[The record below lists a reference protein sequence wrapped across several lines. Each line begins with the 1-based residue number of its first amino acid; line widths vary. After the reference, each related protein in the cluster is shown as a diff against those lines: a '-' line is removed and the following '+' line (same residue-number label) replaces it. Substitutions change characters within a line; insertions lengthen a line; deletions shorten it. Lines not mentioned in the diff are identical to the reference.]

1 MFRFQIDGNY
11 NNTTKELSN
20 IYKGIYFDP
29 IVGFWNNNILI
40 SKLKLI
46 VLNLFPIIKNQESID
61 LQDIYVDIESSYYRI
76 NANIV
81 YKTYSEFKDFY
92 FINQYYKFQS
102 FIVKTPKLSKSG
114 TIILNGIERVITS
127 QLIKQTKVKIQNT
140 NKTTKLELNVE
151 NELPLEINFTE
162 LNCNFHHNDNTVD
175 YLSKLIHLGLKPIH
189 LYKSLSKFN
198 LISIF
203 KRKWCKLT
211 YNNKNQQ
218 LFKHSKRR
226 KLRTTKQFQVL
237 NLNNGI
243 NNYYIPENHNNNV
256 SKIKQYPFSTTFE
269 KQTPTH
275 PIVLSSHSLLSWTMS
290 LSNSDIKDYSEITPK
305 LINNIDL
312 DFIGRTIIDSITNI
326 TSNYDKLTKQD
337 MIIIWNNILN
347 PKWNHYSDTNLQ
359 YLVKGIG
366 DKIIETITSSL
377 INSLNPIPIID
388 ILKNLLTSNELPR
401 SSILRTTIERLFTSS
416 EFCQPVDQTNSL
428 ATLSQKYR
436 LNHNVIDNKTAI
448 ERSTRDVHRWHIDKI
463 CPIDSPEG
471 ENIGLAL
478 SLATNSSVDI
488 NGLIITPYYV
498 TKNNLISN
506 KVIYLNHYEKITHN
520 ISTNKQILN
529 NKPSWL
535 LNNLNPYKSTNIR
548 LKPISNNQFFSQA
561 VNLIPFLNH
570 NDPTRAL
577 MAANMLKQ
585 AVPLPFPKPPLI
597 GTGEE
602 ENIIRCSNHN
612 IVAKSD
618 CVVVSADSI
627 RVIVYDFNK
636 KTYITYPLTPSK
648 QTNQGSC
655 FRHRCVVTPLQHVKS
670 GTCLAECQSS
680 SHGELSLGTNL
691 LVAFACWNGFN
702 YEDSILLSEHVVSRN
717 IFNSIHIIEL
727 ETNVHETPNGK
738 EILTNKLKRPQK
750 HLLNLSHNGIIN
762 KGSIVFPNDVLV
774 GKLTPSDNTT
784 SDNPTP
790 TSPKTNKLKYIDTSL
805 KVTEIPDS
813 ACVIDVIDSF
823 DIKPPIN
830 KYIEEIRLIQKTY
843 IRRLLAIS
851 SNLNTTINALNSDN
865 KPITS
870 DINIKNNLNTITKA
884 YNVAFNRLLKK
895 HINDT
900 NRCITCSTRSESS
913 VIRHIKIKLLI
924 RRQIQVGDK
933 VCGRHGNKGVISR
946 IVQKQDMPY
955 MADGTPIDII
965 INPLSMPS
973 RMNLGQILE
982 TELGLISFKL
992 GTEFKNLTNLY
1003 NLDVNKTEIINLIH
1017 QNLIE
1022 MYPYTNINSNDHSTI
1037 LRLANE
1043 MSDGI
1048 RFTCPSFSN
1057 TNNDQINEL
1066 YKRANINNPSP
1077 KLQLYNGLTGLPFD
1091 QKTLVGIIYILKL
1104 DHMIDDKIHA
1114 RSTGPYTIV
1123 TQQPLKGKANKG
1135 GQRLGEMEVWALQSY
1150 GVANII
1156 KEAFTIKSDDI
1167 KARKSLHHKILSNKA
1182 GNLKLKTTWP
1192 ESLLVLIKELFSI
1205 CIKLEFNS

>member
-1 MFRFQIDGNY
+1 MFRSQIDGNY

-20 IYKGIYFDP
+20 LYKGIYFDP
-29 IVGFWNNNILI
+29 IIGFRNNNVQV

-46 VLNLFPIIKNQESID
+46 VLSLFPIIENWDSID
-61 LQDIYVDIESSYYRI
+61 IQDIYVDIESSYYKI
-76 NANIV
+76 NADIV
-81 YKTYSEFKDFY
+81 YKRYSKSKDFY
-92 FINQYYKFQS
+92 FINQSNKFKTV
-102 FIVKTPKLSKSG
+102 IVKTPKLSNSG

-127 QLIKQTKVKIQNT
+127 QLIKQTKIKIRNT
-140 NKTTKLELNVE
+140 NKTIKLELNVE
-151 NELPLEINFTE
+151 NELPLEINFTG
-162 LNCNFHHNDNTVD
+162 LNCNFYHNGNTVD

-203 KRKWCKLT
+203 KQKWCKLT

-237 NLNNGI
+237 NLNNNI
-243 NNYYIPENHNNNV
+243 DSYYIPENHNNDV
-256 SKIKQYPFSTTFE
+256 SKTKQHPFSNTFE
-269 KQTPTH
+269 KRTH
-275 PIVLSSHSLLSWTMS
+275 VYPVVLPSHRLLPQTMS
-290 LSNSDIKDYSEITPK
+290 LFNSDIKDYSKITPK

-312 DFIGRTIIDSITNI
+312 DFIGRTIIDSITN
-326 TSNYDKLTKQD
+326 TPSNYDKLTKQD
-337 MIIIWNNILN
+337 MIAIWNNMLN
-347 PKWNHYSDTNLQ
+347 PKWIHYTDTDLQ

-366 DKIIETITSSL
+366 DKIIETITSILTNTLQSM
-377 INSLNPIPIID
+377 PIID
-388 ILKNLLTSNELPR
+388 TLKNLLTSNELPK
-401 SSILRTTIERLFTSS
+401 SSILRTTIEKLFTSS
-416 EFCQPVDQTNSL
+416 EFCQPADQTNSL

-436 LNHNVIDNKTAI
+436 LNYDVIDNKNAI

-471 ENIGLAL
+471 ENIGLSL
-478 SLATNSSVDI
+478 SMATNSSVDI
-488 NGLIITPYYV
+488 NGLIISPYYV

-506 KVIYLNHYEKITHN
+506 KIIYLNHYEKINHN
-520 ISTNKQILN
+520 ISTNKQILTT
-529 NKPSWL
+529 KPPWSL
-535 LNNLNPYKSTNIR
+535 DNLNLHKSRNIH
-548 LKPISNNQFFSQA
+548 LKPISNTQFFSQA

-585 AVPLPFPKPPLI
+585 AVPLPFPQPPLI

-602 ENIIRCSNHN
+602 ENIIWCSKHN

-627 RVIVYDFNK
+627 RVIVYDFNT
-636 KTYITYPLTPSK
+636 KTYVTYPLTPSK

-655 FRHRCVVTPLQHVKS
+655 FRHRCVVTPLQHVKA

-691 LVAFACWNGFN
+691 LVAFSCWNGFN
-702 YEDSILLSEHVVSRN
+702 YEDSILLSKNVVSRN

-738 EILTNKLKRPQK
+738 EILTNKLKRPHK
-750 HLLNLSHNGIIN
+750 HLLNLSHTGIIN
-762 KGSIVFPNDVLV
+762 RGSIVYPNDVLV
-774 GKLTPSDNTT
+774 GKLTPTDNTT
-784 SDNPTP
+784 PDNPTS
-790 TSPKTNKLKYIDTSL
+790 TSTKTTKPNYIDTSL

-813 ACVIDVIDSF
+813 ARVIDVIDSS

-830 KYIEEIRLIQKTY
+830 KYIEEFRLIQKTY
-843 IRRLLAIS
+843 IRRILTLNP
-851 SNLNTTINALNSDN
+851 NLNTTTCTSNVDN
-865 KPITS
+865 ESITP
-870 DINIKNNLNTITKA
+870 DINIQNNLNMITKA
-884 YNVAFNRLLKK
+884 YNVALNRLLKRYR
-895 HINDT
+895 NDT
-900 NRCITCSTRSESS
+900 NRCITCTTKLKSS
-913 VIRHIKIKLLI
+913 VIRHIKIRLLI

-955 MADGTPIDII
+955 LADGTPIDII

-992 GTEFKNLTNLY
+992 GTEFKHMVNLY
-1003 NLDVNKTEIINLIH
+1003 NLVENKTEIINLIY

-1022 MYPYTNINSNDHSTI
+1022 MYPNTNIDPNDHSTL

-1048 RFTCPSFSN
+1048 RFACPSFSN
-1057 TNNDQINEL
+1057 TNTDQINEL
-1066 YKRANINNPSP
+1066 SKRVNINNPSP

-1114 RSTGPYTIV
+1114 RSTGPYSIV
-1123 TQQPLKGKANKG
+1123 TQQPLRGKANKG

-1156 KEAFTIKSDDI
+1156 KEVFTIKSDDI
-1167 KARKSLHHKILSNKA
+1167 KARKLLHHKILSNKP
-1182 GNLKLKTTWP
+1182 GYLKLKTTWP

-1205 CIKLEFNS
+1205 CIKLKFNP